1 MDIRFSLS
9 PQETN
14 NTSKMV
20 PSLCFINFIAPR
32 RSAKSERLWRK
43 HGIIVLLWRKHGHL
57 PRLRELEN
65 QPLES
70 RRLIRAGSSFCGRG
84 TAGVWGAS
92 RLKWLLGGA
101 NSNYATCEQMDCAL
115 PTTWIDLL
123 AHGET
128 LRSYI

>member
-1 MDIRFSLS
+1 MLITIILENSSEFPFKR
-9 PQETN
+9 
-14 NTSKMV
+14 TSYPHKA
-20 PSLCFINFIAPR
+20 N
-32 RSAKSERLWRK
+32 
-43 HGIIVLLWRKHGHL
+43 WRKHGHL